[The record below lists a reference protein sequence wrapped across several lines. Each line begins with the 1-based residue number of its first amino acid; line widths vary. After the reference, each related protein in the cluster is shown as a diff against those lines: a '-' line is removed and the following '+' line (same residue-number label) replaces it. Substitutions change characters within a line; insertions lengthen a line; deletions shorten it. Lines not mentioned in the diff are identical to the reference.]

1 MESKIK
7 CFDGSGDI
15 KAFLEKIKLQSALK
29 GYEDEKAAQYLASRL
44 EGRAFDVYMRLSDG
58 DKKEAKNITE
68 ELLKEFETGHQNRDF
83 AITQLN
89 ERRRKPEESAQT
101 FAFKVMELTKL
112 AYPTFEDTI
121 RKTIAKDYYVKG
133 IHPKMQMALKSL
145 SSFESSNI
153 LEIAKETSR
162 LEIAGIESFSSNKS
176 ECFEIQGAESQTMVD
191 MVTNR
196 VMQQMKGITL
206 AAQGVEVETGSAN
219 YMQTRPFRGQRGRG
233 WRQRQPSRNRTA
245 LSQQN
250 RKCCGCQSL
259 EHFVR
264 ECPTRFC
271 QACGNRGHD
280 SWDKNCTKNQ

>member
-7 CFDGSGDI
+7 CFDGSDDI

-29 GYEDEKAAQYLASRL
+29 GYENEKAAQYLASRL
-44 EGRAFDVYMRLSDG
+44 EGRAFDVYMRLSND
-58 DKKEAKNITE
+58 DKKETEKITE
-68 ELLKEFETGHQNRDF
+68 ELLKEFEAGHQNRDL

-101 FAFKVMELTKL
+101 YAFKIMELTKL
-112 AYPTFEDTI
+112 AYPTFEEKI
-121 RKTIAKDYYVKG
+121 RKTIAKDHYIKG
-133 IHPKMQMALKSL
+133 IHPKMQLALKSL

-162 LEIAGIESFSSNKS
+162 LETAGIESYSSKKA
-176 ECFEIQGAESQTMVD
+176 ECFEIKGAESQTMVD
-191 MVTNR
+191 MVADR
-196 VMQQMKGITL
+196 VMKQMKGITL
-206 AAQGVEVETGSAN
+206 AAQGVEVETGSAH
-219 YMQTRPFRGQRGRG
+219 YMQNRPFRGQRG
-233 WRQRQPSRNRTA
+233 WKQRQPSRNRPA

-250 RKCCGCQSL
+250 RKCRACQSP

-280 SWDKNCTKNQ
+280 SWDKNCPKHQ